1 MPNLIFSLFLFAL
14 FSMLLVIRQ
23 RQQICQTK
31 KTNLKKASITCTLHV
46 HYRIL
51 GIFFPHFSFK
61 IYLS

>member
-31 KTNLKKASITCTLHV
+31 KTNLKKASITCTLHQF
-46 HYRIL
+46 YIPYSWN
-51 GIFFPHFSFK
+51 IFSAFQF
-61 IYLS
+61 